1 MKVAL
6 ASLVRLAK
14 DMKRS
19 LLNLLQDS
27 FGKEL

>member
-6 ASLVRLAK
+6 ASLVRLDK
-14 DMKRS
+14 EMKRS